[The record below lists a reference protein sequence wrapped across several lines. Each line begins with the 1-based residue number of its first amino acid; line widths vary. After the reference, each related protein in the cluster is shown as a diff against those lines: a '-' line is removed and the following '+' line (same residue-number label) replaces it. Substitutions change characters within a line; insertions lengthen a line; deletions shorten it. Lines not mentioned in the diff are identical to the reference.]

1 MSRPFT
7 NSEEQSR
14 PTLYRAAAARRFR
27 MVGPVASYR
36 TKDDADPVGPLPR
49 WTSWVMIG
57 WMIGAAATYSII
69 LSRCWE

>member
-1 MSRPFT
+1 MLAPMNASQDQNNP
-7 NSEEQSR
+7 S
-14 PTLYRAAAARRFR
+14 LYRAAAARRFR
-27 MVGPVASYR
+27 TVGPVASYR
-36 TKDDADPVGPLPR
+36 TKDDAEPVAPLPR